1 MSIVRL
7 LPWLVV
13 IVVAGCAP
21 TAPATPPPSAQTESA
36 PAARQTEVQ
45 RTLIIIGGR
54 SPENLASKPL
64 RNSGGAGNPI
74 ATIRTL
80 NAGLAL
86 NDDRNLPHPYL
97 AE

>member
-1 MSIVRL
+1 
-7 LPWLVV
+7 
-13 IVVAGCAP
+13 
-21 TAPATPPPSAQTESA
+21 
-36 PAARQTEVQ
+36 VQ

-97 AE
+97 AEALPQLNSDTWRVFADGRMETTYRLART